1 MVVLGI
7 LMILLAIA
15 AAIAILVNEPAT
27 ATTITVFGRSFEVST
42 TQMFVLGVIT
52 TALFL
57 IGLALLLNGLRRAG
71 ARRKELRY
79 ARLEGRDRLARLE
92 EENRDLQRRLQGG
105 APSREASSREA
116 PPTGRRAAA
125 EEPVRRAEPAAPAEE
140 RAGASREGGYAEDR
154 PGYPAGRGAEH
165 TEPVQHRGFIDRLV
179 SIGRH
184 REGTPRR

>member
-92 EENRDLQRRLQGG
+92 EENRDLQRRLQG
-105 APSREASSREA
+105 ASSREA
-116 PPTGRRAAA
+116 PPAGRRAAA
-125 EEPVRRAEPAAPAEE
+125 EEPVRRAGPAAEE
-140 RAGASREGGYAEDR
+140 RAGTSGESREGGYAEDR

-165 TEPVQHRGFIDRLV
+165 TEPAQHRGFIDRLV
-179 SIGRH
+179 SIGRN

>member
-15 AAIAILVNEPAT
+15 AAIAVLVNEPAT
-27 ATTITVFGRSFEVST
+27 ATTITVFGRPFEVST

-105 APSREASSREA
+105 TSSREA
-116 PPTGRRAAA
+116 PPAGRRAAA
-125 EEPVRRAEPAAPAEE
+125 GEPVRRAGPAAEE
-140 RAGASREGGYAEDR
+140 RAGTSRESREGGYAEDR

>member
-15 AAIAILVNEPAT
+15 AAIAVLVNEPAT
-27 ATTITVFGRSFEVST
+27 ATTITVFGRPFEVST

-105 APSREASSREA
+105 APLGVLGLPEQV
-116 PPTGRRAAA
+116 
-125 EEPVRRAEPAAPAEE
+125 VRRACRVVEE
-140 RAGASREGGYAEDR
+140 LLGEHRRAGHPCQGQPPEGLLLR
-154 PGYPAGRGAEH
+154 KLL
-165 TEPVQHRGFIDRLV
+165 DRLRNQGCRFV
-179 SIGRH
+179 VD
-184 REGTPRR
+184 